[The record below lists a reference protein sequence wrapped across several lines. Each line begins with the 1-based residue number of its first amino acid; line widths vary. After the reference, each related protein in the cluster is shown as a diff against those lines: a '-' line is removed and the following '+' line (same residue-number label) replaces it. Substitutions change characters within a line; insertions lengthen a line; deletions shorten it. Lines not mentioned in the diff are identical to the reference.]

1 MLAIADSAG
10 VPAIG
15 GVDALLIAISANR
28 PGLAYPS
35 ALCAIAGSLI
45 AASALFAIARK
56 GGQVFLE
63 KYIVSGTGKR
73 LHAWFEQY
81 GLVTVFVP
89 AVSPLPMPMKIP
101 VFCAGALEVSWTAFL
116 TVMLIARAIRYFALA
131 YLAQRYGGAT
141 LGFLKMHWGAV
152 LMIALSLAIAA
163 VVALRLT
170 RKEMRARS

>member
-1 MLAIADSAG
+1 VLAIADSAG

-28 PGLAYPS
+28 PTLAYPS
-35 ALCAIAGSLI
+35 AVCAIAGSLI
-45 AASALFAIARK
+45 GASVLFAIARK

-63 KYIVSGTGKR
+63 KYIASGAGKR

-81 GLVTVFVP
+81 GLITVFVP

-141 LGFLKMHWGAV
+141 LGFLKTHWGAV

-163 VVALRLT
+163 VIALRLT